1 MKTRTTDVTHEQTD
15 VGFLSLENAIF
26 ADVLDLIFFYT
37 PYYTR
42 LEEEWTRFGGE
53 NTPQQTGFVSVW
65 CLGW

>member
-42 LEEEWTRFGGE
+42 LEEE
-53 NTPQQTGFVSVW
+53 
-65 CLGW
+65 